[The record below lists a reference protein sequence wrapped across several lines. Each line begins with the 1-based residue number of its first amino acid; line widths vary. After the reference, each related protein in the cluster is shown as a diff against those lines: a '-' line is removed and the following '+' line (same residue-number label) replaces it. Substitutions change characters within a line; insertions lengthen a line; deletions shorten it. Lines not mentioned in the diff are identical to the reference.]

1 MRLFSSVM
9 VLCLLASPPSH
20 ARDRL
25 QGTRRSDS
33 AWRHTSNSPPSDAA
47 AKEML
52 GWRMAADA
60 DQGYQLSSGGLIVAI
75 NGQAIRTQQDFVAA
89 VGRSP
94 ETMQFTIRSSQ
105 TGRRLNFQTRLRLG
119 PGSRFGVVA
128 TEAPLGG
135 VTVVEVREG
144 YPGANVQ
151 LIGAEEND
159 LPKVVQFGAQG
170 RFAPLRSEYLDDVA
184 RALVVDEVKPHSPA
198 AWAGLKAGD
207 KIIAIGDLHFES
219 DEGYRYAVAYAP
231 FRATLLIAS
240 LFRPA
245 ARSRYNCDR

>member
-1 MRLFSSVM
+1 
-9 VLCLLASPPSH
+9 
-20 ARDRL
+20 
-25 QGTRRSDS
+25 
-33 AWRHTSNSPPSDAA
+33 
-47 AKEML
+47 ML
-52 GWRMAADA
+52 GGRLAADA

-207 KIIAIGDLHFES
+207 KIVAIGDLHFES
-219 DEGYRYAVAYAP
+219 DEGFRYAVAYAP
-231 FRATLLIAS
+231 FRATVLI
-240 LFRPA
+240 LDGQTNLPA
-245 ARSRYNCDR
+245 NRTTYIPHNPPDRIETPPPRVSILMLMVDMQ

>member
-60 DQGYQLSSGGLIVAI
+60 DQGYQLS
-75 NGQAIRTQQDFVAA
+75 
-89 VGRSP
+89 P
-94 ETMQFTIRSSQ
+94 
-105 TGRRLNFQTRLRLG
+105 
-119 PGSRFGVVA
+119 
-128 TEAPLGG
+128 
-135 VTVVEVREG
+135 
-144 YPGANVQ
+144 
-151 LIGAEEND
+151 
-159 LPKVVQFGAQG
+159 
-170 RFAPLRSEYLDDVA
+170 
-184 RALVVDEVKPHSPA
+184 
-198 AWAGLKAGD
+198 GD